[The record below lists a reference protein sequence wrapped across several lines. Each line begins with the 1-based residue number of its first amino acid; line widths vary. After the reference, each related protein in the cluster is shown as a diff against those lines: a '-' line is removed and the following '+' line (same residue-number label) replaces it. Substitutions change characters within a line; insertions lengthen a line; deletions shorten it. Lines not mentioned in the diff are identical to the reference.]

1 MVGHPSYNGE
11 FAQLESSI
19 GGKANSPHLLDEM
32 LTLKDSDV
40 CGNCVCLDIP
50 SHVYTLVCQNEPLAY

>member
-19 GGKANSPHLLDEM
+19 GERANSSRLLDKM

-40 CGNCVCLDIP
+40 CVNCVCLDTP